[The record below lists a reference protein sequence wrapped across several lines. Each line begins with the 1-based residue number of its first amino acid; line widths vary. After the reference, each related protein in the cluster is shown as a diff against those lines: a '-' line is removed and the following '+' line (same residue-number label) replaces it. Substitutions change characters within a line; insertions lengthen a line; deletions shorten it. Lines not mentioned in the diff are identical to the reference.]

1 MAYNNQK
8 RTIDYEIQFK
18 TNQQSLRNVASAF
31 QKMTQ
36 NLSFSELQIINKS
49 SINQARTDLLTIQ
62 QTANQVEDALT
73 AAFNPKLGITNIE
86 AFKNNLSQAGL
97 SIQQVK
103 QNFELAGGAG
113 TVAFQS
119 MANSLTNVR
128 LKATESASIIDR
140 MGEGLKRSLGW
151 TAASTVI
158 NKFTGSIQ
166 EAYGYVKHLDTSL
179 NDIRIVTEYSAEAMD
194 KFAEKANKAA
204 ISLGKSTT
212 DYTEAALIYY
222 QQGLG
227 EEDVAARTDVTLK
240 TANVTQQSTAQ
251 VSEELT
257 AIWNGYKVSAEEAEL
272 YIDKVAKVAATT
284 AADLEEMATGM
295 SKVASAANVMGVD
308 IDQMNAILATTI
320 SVTRQA
326 PESVGA
332 AYKTIFARMSSIQA
346 GEETEDGATLAS
358 YTEKMAA
365 MGVSVLDTNGKLRD
379 MGDIIEE
386 VGEKWSDWGREQQI
400 AFAQVAAGTRQYNN
414 LIALFDNWDM
424 YKQSL
429 EESRNAM
436 GTLQTQQDIYMEST
450 AAHLQQLRTAAE
462 GVYDSLLSTKDIN
475 SVVDVFTDWTKG
487 IETTVDGL
495 GGLKGILM
503 TIAPLIVNAFSS
515 NIGTIL
521 SQGFANF
528 TVKQENIAMLQQ
540 LDAAI
545 KAIGKDTPVTTQNYT
560 QLKKVLLN
568 MGATIDPDTFNKI
581 SKSIENQATASAELE
596 RVNSEL
602 LVIEKKI
609 QENNNKIIVSEQDLT
624 TQREAVVRAT
634 DDRINAE
641 KRLQGLQRSQN
652 LTVND
657 LWQAAGKAIPSPI
670 QNGWNDSPTAK
681 AWKEYAVNSLKQNYG
696 FSQAELT
703 QAGVD
708 ASSRKS
714 DLEQAINRL
723 LQQRIQSYNVLLQ
736 DAEEDVRKAKRKE
749 ETQQNILRG
758 QTTENQKLSEAEK
771 LEQRRQQLLEEQKQ
785 REREINQLKSNN
797 IQLQKQAVNQLGQ
810 SLTQIASG
818 VMSLQNAYTQ
828 AQNLMKT
835 LSDDSLDSGEKI
847 KQVVAQS
854 SSLIL
859 SSAMAF
865 STLSTGISKA
875 SSAIGS
881 YVIAQVTSNAA
892 VFSGKVATDAL
903 TASELALA
911 TAATIAQVAIG
922 AIIAGAIIYGIY
934 KVVKAIQS
942 VTSATEDATE
952 ALDKQRDALKEVKQ
966 HYNDVSEQL
975 SNFTNSFEKL
985 NEEEKIFETLTSG
998 TEEWKEQ
1005 LQKVR
1010 EITDDLLQKYPELI
1024 TYATYEDGGWVISEE
1039 GLKSYQEKLQNQQAF
1054 LNGQVL
1060 QGGYNTQQGQLNVSK
1075 ANLQDSIT
1083 NDTVAY
1089 DTATKISDIFLSI
1102 VTGRKIDRSIYN
1114 HLDKEGAQTK
1124 LEQDLSLTQKE
1135 LESLIQIYKD
1145 INDIDTANYYK
1156 QILDLQIQQTEL
1168 SKKNEDIQ
1176 QSILRAQ
1183 LDSKI
1188 DTGLQGKEDI
1198 IKDDDKEYINSLIS
1212 DYVLEQSNSNE
1223 ALNEA
1228 IKAANQPQGQGQ
1240 ILPYLDNLLSQIY
1253 GEEWTNRDK
1262 EYDAKGGL
1270 GPNSISVKDENG
1282 EIKTLI
1288 TFDNWESFKQ
1298 QLFVYTTDIN
1308 EIIDSVLQNK
1318 DRTIDNLKRAVNQG
1332 YSIDKL
1338 TPEEADLVLG
1348 DSKKQ
1353 EYYQN
1358 REQGKAIVSQSKAGT
1373 ELLKELTGKNG
1384 QFANITNEEQK
1395 QLAEKIN
1402 NIISTSGKAGFE
1414 EFSEYIKDKPF
1425 KAVIEFNKEQAI
1437 DDLQQKLDDA
1447 KINISTFNAEKE
1459 ARKGENLSDDA
1470 IINYIKAQKDLND
1483 IYEKRQEFFE
1493 SFGKEF
1499 DIVDATRDQI
1509 TNIEKLKTTLD
1520 TLTGEDLD
1528 FDFISKHL
1536 KEIEGYINGD
1546 EEATWQWKTALASFR
1561 EEANKLNIENEL
1573 KSIEEIFS
1581 DANVGYGEAINVDTQ
1596 KIINEKLTNIG
1607 FTKEQINKIYID
1619 SGYIWD
1625 SSEEAWIYNIQE
1637 EVRVNSKTINEDYEK
1652 YRQSTEETVGKYAV
1666 LSKEAWLKQNYIQE
1680 TKHGGFEIYTK
1691 TTEALDYLRYSS
1703 QIIQN
1708 SYLKNS
1714 GDRISVAGLDRY
1726 GGIKG
1731 EDLERFGWSF
1741 HTDNTIPY
1749 WKKET
1754 GGLDI
1759 WEIQQIIN
1767 TETPEVKESSSTIED
1782 LLTFTPKLDT
1792 SVIDRQLNELNLKLK
1807 QLQDVQKDLNGE
1819 ALISNLQQQLELED
1833 QIFEKKKEKIEK
1845 EKQYRSEL
1853 TDSLTFKGNSKQ
1865 QALGFEYDSEGY
1877 ITNRDSIEKVY
1888 INKINT
1894 AKTDKNKTEEDNLTA
1909 DKANVLEYIDEYNN
1923 SIENTTKLT
1932 EEEYEYL
1939 KKIHGLEEDLA
1950 KAAADRTNATKAQL
1964 TALDK
1969 ESASLSKAVEALGDA
1984 NDYSGQTL
1992 INYNESY
1999 SKLLDEQ
2006 TKNAEARQEVL
2017 AEEQNRLK
2025 EGSQGYLSDIGI
2037 NLDDYKLEDGTYDI
2051 DAMAAKVDE
2060 MTAANKDNVQE
2071 VENINHAWKMAKY
2084 GVENLNKDIEEQE
2097 KLCDEVLKITKE
2109 QARVKW
2115 STDFA
2120 QVNKE
2125 LSDIETKL
2133 GRADKQLTRSKS
2145 LYDKQTTEGKIDMM
2159 SSYYGDID
2167 AVDEYYDKL
2176 DSKLV
2181 EKAKTLGDKLQE
2193 DGVNMPSILKDYFSL
2208 DDPDEI
2214 FGNYNTFMENLEDTK
2229 DKILEETQKARDSL
2243 TLLEK
2248 ENKMYTTDENG
2259 KQVLTEEA
2267 ETLTKKIEDLGSAYE
2282 MLGTFAEEADRK
2294 EERALNKQPDMSAV
2308 QALSKEWK
2316 SAAVDRE
2323 IKKVNRE
2330 LTLLQ
2335 KQQSRLKG
2343 KDVIANLQQQ
2353 VAVIQKHI
2361 KLEQKKLELM
2371 KSELKLQKTL
2381 IQGSIKRLQLES
2393 LGSAFDADGHVSA
2406 TFLDALSKKSD
2417 IANDKLQDLISSL
2430 KEYESMMSE
2439 IESQEDVIV
2448 GLQDD
2453 ISDKNYEIAE
2463 KIKEETRKAA
2473 EKALNQFK
2481 INLEIALDAAE
2492 AFRKIDRLQAKID
2505 RLRET
2510 DWFNQSV
2517 LDYNDAISY
2526 ATNDVTL
2533 LTDAVNKLIGDYN
2546 SGAWKD
2552 MYDTQKD
2559 ARDDI
2564 MSYANQLM
2572 DAVQSYYDA
2581 IDSAKEKYASAI
2593 DSIISANQDLIN
2605 DFERIKKYANQ
2616 GINLTKLLPGSGNDK
2631 DIEHYYDQ
2639 IDKVN
2644 KKEIDYLLQQ
2654 KDYYKALLSTLD
2666 PLNQPDLFKS
2676 VKSAYD
2682 SIMEE
2687 IDAKTAESIQNYT
2700 EGLKESIERAARAA
2714 KQQIAELSGYASPE
2728 LQQIAHDRQD
2738 QILKDYYDVYE
2749 SEYEIASL
2757 ANKYTKAI
2765 SETDNLAHK
2774 KELTKVMQEQLKL
2787 LKEQAGEEKR
2797 LTKYEV
2803 DRANAVY
2810 ELTLRQMALDEAK
2823 ANKSQMRLRRD
2834 TQGNYRYE
2842 YVGDE
2847 AQTADATQAVLDA
2860 QYKIYELDKNRL
2872 VELTKAKEKLLD
2884 DYTARLN
2891 EILDNQYMNT
2901 EQKEAAV
2908 EELRAW
2914 YLEQSQQLYENYAE
2928 AVTNINESSAGNL
2941 DDTLQEMID
2950 EVGETADEAKEHF
2963 GTIDEKIV
2971 ELADKMDEK
2980 LRELEQ
2986 RISEAMEKIGG
2997 SIESVQDPI
3006 DAQIDATQ
3014 ELIDVDKELIDE
3026 WENQVSAMQNMLDML
3041 ASLESQYRALMEAAL
3056 AAADAAARLQVT
3068 DFSTADER
3076 DSETTSETSKTSA
3089 TGGGGGAGSKA
3100 GETPHGTVNY
3110 HKAYDETIGEW
3121 FAGPPQGVTFNN
3133 YEHKAVGEEPE
3144 IGRTYTDWQ
3153 EFWKRVQSLG
3163 VGTSGGVAKYDTGGY
3178 TGEWGTDGRIAM
3190 LHQKELVLNAKDTE
3204 NFLQATQILR
3214 TLQNNINQIQANV
3227 DNGLSP
3233 SVNVSAP
3240 AADLNQ
3246 NVHIEANFPN
3256 VSNSREIEEAFN
3268 NLVNMASQR
3277 AMSTRR

>member
-18 TNQQSLRNVASAF
+18 TNQQSLRNVAAAF

-36 NLSFSELQIINKS
+36 NLKFSELQIINKS
-49 SINQARTDLLTIQ
+49 SIDQARTDLLTIQ
-62 QTANQVEDALT
+62 KTANQVEDALT

-97 SIQQVK
+97 SIQQVRK
-103 QNFELAGGAG
+103 DFELAGGAG
-113 TVAFQS
+113 TAAFQS

-128 LKATESASIIDR
+128 LKATESASIIDK

-179 NDIRIVTEYSAEAMD
+179 NDIRIVTEYSADAMD

-227 EEDVAARTDVTLK
+227 EEDVAARTNVTLK

-257 AIWNGYKVSAEEAEL
+257 AIWNGYKVNAEEAEL

-429 EESRNAM
+429 EDSRNAM

-462 GVYDSLLSTKDIN
+462 GVYDSLLNSEDIN
-475 SVVDVFTDWTKG
+475 TA
-487 IETTVDGL
+487 VDGL
-495 GGLKGILM
+495 TEIVKNIEPVVEGLGGIKGMLLTISPLM
-503 TIAPLIVNAFSS
+503 INAFSS
-515 NIGTIL
+515 NVGTVL
-521 SQGFANF
+521 SQAFANF

-540 LDAAI
+540 LDDAI
-545 KAIGKDTPVTTQNYT
+545 KAIGKDAPVTTQNYT
-560 QLKKVLLN
+560 QLKKLLLN
-568 MGATIDPDTFNKI
+568 MGTTIDPETFNKI
-581 SKSIENQATASAELE
+581 SKSIENQAVASAELE
-596 RVNSEL
+596 KVNSEL
-602 LVIEKKI
+602 LVVEQKI
-609 QENNNKIIVSEQDLT
+609 QENNDKIIVSEQELT
-624 TQREAVVRAT
+624 TQRKAAVQAT
-634 DDRINAE
+634 NDRIEAE
-641 KRLQGLQRSQN
+641 KRLQGIQKSQN
-652 LTVND
+652 LTTKSLWEDAENVIPTPIVN
-657 LWQAAGKAIPSPI
+657 GKP
-670 QNGWNDSPTAK
+670 DSSMVEDAQ
-681 AWKEYAVNSLKQNYG
+681 KEYIVNSLKQKYG
-696 FSQAELT
+696 FSQGELNS
-703 QAGVD
+703 AGVD
-708 ASSRKS
+708 ATSQRN
-714 DLEQAINRL
+714 DLEQAINKL
-723 LQQRIQSYNVLLQ
+723 LQQRIQIYNVLLQ
-736 DAEEDVRKAKRKE
+736 NAEKDVKQAKEKE
-749 ETQQNILRG
+749 KTQQNILRG

-771 LEQRRQQLLEEQKQ
+771 LEERKNKLLEEQKQ

-797 IQLQKQAVNQLGQ
+797 IQLQKQAINQLGQ

-818 VMSLQNAYTQ
+818 LLSLQNVYAQ
-828 AQNLMKT
+828 IQNLMKT
-835 LSDDSLDSGEKI
+835 LSDDSLDAGERI
-847 KQVVAQS
+847 KEVIAQT
-854 SSLIL
+854 SSLVM
-859 SSAMAF
+859 SGAMAF
-865 STLSTGISKA
+865 STLTSGVSKA

-881 YVIAQVTSNAA
+881 FVVAQTTSNAA
-892 VFSGKVATDAL
+892 VFSGKVAVNAL
-903 TASELALA
+903 TGAELTLAAAA
-911 TAATIAQVAIG
+911 TAAQVAVG

-942 VTSATEDATE
+942 VTSASEDATK
-952 ALDKQRDALKEVKQ
+952 ALNKQKNALKEARQ
-966 HYNDVSEQL
+966 HYNDISEQL

-985 NEEEKIFETLTSG
+985 DEEKKVFETLTSG
-998 TEEWKEQ
+998 TEEWKEE

-1010 EITDDLLQKYPELI
+1010 EITDDLLEKYPELI

-1054 LNGQVL
+1054 LNGQIL

-1089 DTATKISDIFLSI
+1089 DTATKVSDTFLSFI
-1102 VTGRKIDRSIYN
+1102 TGHKIDRSIYN
-1114 HLDKEGAQTK
+1114 HLDKEGAQSK
-1124 LEQDLSLTQKE
+1124 LERDLSLTQEE
-1135 LESLIQIYKD
+1135 LKNLVQVYKD

-1168 SKKNEDIQ
+1168 SKKNEEIQ
-1176 QSILRAQ
+1176 QNILRAQ

-1188 DTGLQGKEDI
+1188 GIGLQGKEDI

-1212 DYVLEQSNSNE
+1212 DFVLEQSNSNE
-1223 ALNEA
+1223 ALNQA

-1240 ILPYLDNLLSQIY
+1240 VLPYLDTLLSEIY

-1262 EYDAKGGL
+1262 KYDANGGL
-1270 GPNSISVKDENG
+1270 ASDSISIKDENG
-1282 EIKTLI
+1282 EIKTLV

-1308 EIIDSVLQNK
+1308 ETINSVLQNK
-1318 DRTIDNLKRAVNQG
+1318 DRTIENLKRAVNQG

-1338 TPEEADLVLG
+1338 TPKEASQVLG
-1348 DSKKQ
+1348 ASQKE
-1353 EYYQN
+1353 EYQQN
-1358 REQGKAIVSQSKAGT
+1358 REQAKTIVSQSKAGT
-1373 ELLKELTGKNG
+1373 ELLQELTGKNG
-1384 QFANITNEEQK
+1384 QFVNITNKEYK
-1395 QLAEKIN
+1395 QLAEKIE
-1402 NIISTSGKAGFE
+1402 NIISTSGKAGLE

-1425 KAVIEFNKEQAI
+1425 KAAIEFNKEQAI

-1447 KINISTFNAEKE
+1447 KIDISTFNTEKE
-1459 ARKGENLSDDA
+1459 ARKNENLSDDA

-1483 IYEKRQEFFE
+1483 IYEKRKEFFD
-1493 SFGKEF
+1493 SFGENF
-1499 DIVDATRDQI
+1499 DIANATRDQI
-1509 TNIEKLKTTLD
+1509 TNIEKLKTTLE

-1536 KEIEGYINGD
+1536 KIIEGYINGD
-1546 EEATWQWKTALASFR
+1546 EEATWQWKAALVSFR
-1561 EEANKLNIENEL
+1561 EEANKLNVEEKL
-1573 KSIEEIFS
+1573 KSVGELFNDTNI
-1581 DANVGYGEAINVDTQ
+1581 GYGESLNKNRQKEIDTILEGLNFSQ
-1596 KIINEKLTNIG
+1596 A
-1607 FTKEQINKIYID
+1607 QIAQIYID
-1619 SGYIWD
+1619 SGYVWD
-1625 SSEEAWIYNIQE
+1625 KDSESWVYNVRESFASEAKID
-1637 EVRVNSKTINEDYEK
+1637 TDYEAYK
-1652 YRQSTEETVGKYAV
+1652 ETVEEFLEG
-1666 LSKEAWLKQNYIQE
+1666 
-1680 TKHGGFEIYTK
+1680 
-1691 TTEALDYLRYSS
+1691 TEALGKEEWEKAHYTKDTTKGFFGVHWVKNTEAIDYLKYQSKIDKHENVNLIKEETLLS
-1703 QIIQN
+1703 
-1708 SYLKNS
+1708 
-1714 GDRISVAGLDRY
+1714 RY
-1726 GGIKG
+1726 GGITG
-1731 EDLERFGWSF
+1731 EDLERFGWERHDEGPTPFWIKTS
-1741 HTDNTIPY
+1741 
-1749 WKKET
+1749 K
-1754 GGLDI
+1754 GLDI
-1759 WEIQQIIN
+1759 WQIQQIIE
-1767 TETPEVKESSSTIED
+1767 TEAPEIKEGSSTVKE
-1782 LLTFTPKLDT
+1782 LLTFTPRLDT
-1792 SVIDRQLNELNLKLK
+1792 SVIDRQLDELNLKLK
-1807 QLQDVQKDLNGE
+1807 RLQDAQKDLNGE
-1819 ALISNLQQQLELED
+1819 ALISNLQQQIDLED
-1833 QIFEKKKEKIEK
+1833 QILEKKKEKIEK
-1845 EKQYRSEL
+1845 EKQYRSDL
-1853 TDSLTFKGNSKQ
+1853 TDSLKFKGNGGQ
-1865 QALGFEYDSEGY
+1865 QALGFEYDNEGR
-1877 ITNRDSIEKVY
+1877 ITNRDNIEKAY
-1888 INKINT
+1888 LNKINDE
-1894 AKTDKNKTEEDNLTA
+1894 KDKTEKGNLTT
-1909 DKANVLEYIDEYNN
+1909 DEANILKYIDEYNSSVN
-1923 SIENTTKLT
+1923 NTTKFT
-1932 EEEYEYL
+1932 EEEYEHL
-1939 KKIHGLEEDLA
+1939 KKIRDIEEEIA
-1950 KAAADRTNATKAQL
+1950 NAAAERTNATKSQL
-1964 TALDK
+1964 SSLDH
-1969 ESASLSKAVEALGDA
+1969 EAESLSKALEALGDA
-1984 NDYSGQTL
+1984 SDYTGQTL
-1992 INYNESY
+1992 IDYNKSY
-1999 SKLLDEQ
+1999 SDLLQKQ
-2006 TKNAEARQEVL
+2006 TENAEARKQVL
-2017 AEEQNRLK
+2017 AEEQNRLAK
-2025 EGSQGYLSDIGI
+2025 DSQDYLSDIGI

-2071 VENINHAWKMAKY
+2071 LERINHIWKEAKY
-2084 GVENLNKDIEEQE
+2084 GIENYNKDVIEQNTLWETI
-2097 KLCDEVLKITKE
+2097 LKNRIET
-2109 QARVKW
+2109 ARINETSK
-2115 STDFA
+2115 FA
-2120 QVNKE
+2120 EVNKQ
-2125 LSDIETKL
+2125 LDDINKKVD
-2133 GRADKQLTRSKS
+2133 RYQDKMNNSKS
-2145 LYDKQTTEGKIDMM
+2145 LADKAGSVNKLSAQAD
-2159 SSYYGDID
+2159 YFADID
-2167 AVDEYYDKL
+2167 KYINETEKYNDIFQ
-2176 DSKLV
+2176 SKL
-2181 EKAKTLGDKLQE
+2181 ETAFGKDGSLAKYAEIGN
-2193 DGVNMPSILKDYFSL
+2193 GSILKLFNS
-2208 DDPDEI
+2208 ETEEE
-2214 FGNYNTFMENLEDTK
+2214 FMSNYDNFIEDMDKVK
-2229 DKILEETQKARDSL
+2229 DQIDTDILE
-2243 TLLEK
+2243 
-2248 ENKMYTTDENG
+2248 
-2259 KQVLTEEA
+2259 
-2267 ETLTKKIEDLGSAYE
+2267 LTKKKEAIYTDDKYKNWTDEQKAEEAAKYQVQIDALKVNWEQVAGAEEQANKQLGIYISRQPDLKAVEDLG
-2282 MLGTFAEEADRK
+2282 
-2294 EERALNKQPDMSAV
+2294 
-2308 QALSKEWK
+2308 KEWK

-2330 LTLLQ
+2330 LSLLQ

-2343 KDVIANLQQQ
+2343 KDVITNLQQQ
-2353 VAVIQKHI
+2353 VTIIQKHI

-2371 KSELKLQKTL
+2371 KSELKVQKSL
-2381 IQGSIKRLQLES
+2381 IQRTINQMELAA
-2393 LGSAFDADGHVSA
+2393 LGSAFDADGHISSSFMDNLA
-2406 TFLDALSKKSD
+2406 KSTD
-2417 IANDKLQDLISSL
+2417 VANEKLQVLLGYL
-2430 KEYESMMSE
+2430 KEYESMMKE
-2439 IESQEDVIV
+2439 IESQEDTIV
-2448 GLQDD
+2448 GLQDE
-2453 ISDKNYEIAE
+2453 ISDKNYEMAQ
-2463 KIKEETRKAA
+2463 KIKEETRKAT

-2481 INLEIALDAAE
+2481 ITLEVALDAAE
-2492 AFRKIDRLQAKID
+2492 AFRKLDRLQAKID
-2505 RLRET
+2505 RLRDT
-2510 DWFNQSV
+2510 DWFNQAV

-2564 MSYANQLM
+2564 MGYANQLM

-2616 GINLTKLLPGSGNDK
+2616 GISILQLLPGGGSYDELN
-2631 DIEHYYDQ
+2631 HYYNQ
-2639 IDKVN
+2639 IN
-2644 KKEIDYLLQQ
+2644 KANEKEVDYLLQQ

-2666 PLNQPDLFKS
+2666 PLNQPELYKS

-2682 SIMEE
+2682 SVSEE
-2687 IDAKTAESIQNYT
+2687 ALSKTAESIQGYKDQMKALIEKT
-2700 EGLKESIERAARAA
+2700 ARDAKEEIA
-2714 KQQIAELSGYASPE
+2714 KLSGYASTIS
-2728 LQQIAHDRQD
+2728 QQIAHDRQD
-2738 QILKDYYDVYE
+2738 QILKDYYDTYE

-2757 ANKYTKAI
+2757 ANKYSKAI

-2847 AQTADATQAVLDA
+2847 AQTTDATQAVLDA

-2884 DYTARLN
+2884 DYTTRLN
-2891 EILDNQYMNT
+2891 EILDNQYMTT

-2941 DDTLQEMID
+2941 DDVLKSMID
-2950 EVGETADEAKEHF
+2950 EVGQTADEAKEHF

-2971 ELADKMDEK
+2971 SLADDMNLK
-2980 LRELEQ
+2980 LEELE
-2986 RISEAMEKIGG
+2986 RLTGEVMEKIGG

-3006 DAQIDATQ
+3006 DAQIGAVN
-3014 ELIDVDKELIDE
+3014 ELIDVDLQLINE
-3026 WENQVSAMQNMLDML
+3026 WENQVVSMQSMLEML
-3041 ASLESQYRALMEAAL
+3041 QALEYQYRALMEAAL

-3076 DSETTSETSKTSA
+3076 DSEMTSETTTTSSSA
-3089 TGGGGGAGSKA
+3089 SGTSGGGTNA
-3100 GETPHGTVNY
+3100 GETPHGSVPY
-3110 HKAYDETIGEW
+3110 FKAFDVDQQEYY
-3121 FAGPPQGVTFNN
+3121 AGPPEGITFNQ
-3133 YEHKAVGEEPE
+3133 YEQKAVAAEPD
-3144 IGRTYTDWQ
+3144 ITGRAYSSWQ
-3153 EFWKRVQSLG
+3153 EFWKRVNSKPNTA
-3163 VGTSGGVAKYDTGGY
+3163 VTFGTAKYDTGGY

-3214 TLQNNINQIQANV
+3214 TLQNNINEIQANV
-3227 DNGLSP
+3227 NSGLTP
-3233 SVNVSAP
+3233 GVNVTAP

-3256 VSNSREIEEAFN
+3256 VSNSHEIEEAFN